1 MGGDAPV
8 TNIRSTAS
16 GQTSP
21 PDPSLSSLRCLR
33 WGVRVVNIVEEGV
46 MMGVLGWD
54 GMGWEGCAGA
64 RRVVLRL
71 RRGGGRSRVGQMGER
86 SGRGREGL
94 GVVVSSGGVGGNGGR
109 GGRGVNGGRI
119 CEP

>member
-1 MGGDAPV
+1 MDGWTYG
-8 TNIRSTAS
+8 
-16 GQTSP
+16 
-21 PDPSLSSLRCLR
+21 
-33 WGVRVVNIVEEGV
+33 
-46 MMGVLGWD
+46 MGWD
-54 GMGWEGCAGA
+54 GWMGCASA
-64 RRVVLRL
+64 RRVVLGL

-94 GVVVSSGGVGGNGGR
+94 GVVVSSGGVGGGGNGGR